1 MSGRAAE
8 WDGTAGSKHIGLHAI
23 SGDRAR
29 RRTVALLL
37 LAHHWGTTTK
47 AIIQTQSREKT
58 NEEKMIIYG
67 TGWAERQCG
76 GVAVVGSLSI
86 R

>member
-1 MSGRAAE
+1 MSGRAADA
-8 WDGTAGSKHIGLHAI
+8 DGTAGSKHVGHAI

-29 RRTVALLL
+29 GRTVALLL

-58 NEEKMIIYG
+58 NEEKMIMNG
-67 TGWAERQCG
+67 TGCAERQCG